1 MGQAFG
7 GSVAVPSWVP
17 RRPYTGVRLDRKGL
31 MGATRKAVVTG
42 ALRGLVSELILNAE
56 REMGRHGRRGV
67 GEEAG
72 LRSYLDSWLSSE
84 LFRAG
89 ASKPSALSRVGARV
103 GRTHKVGMHY
113 SGGIARRSSER
124 LQRRSLLPQKPIVK
138 NYKQTGWKSYSHL
151 AAGEIQVI
159 TGSHALAAEK
169 FRSKRQHE
177 CH

>member
-1 MGQAFG
+1 
-7 GSVAVPSWVP
+7 
-17 RRPYTGVRLDRKGL
+17 

-42 ALRGLVSELILNAE
+42 SLRGLVSELILNAE
-56 REMGRHGRRGV
+56 REMGWHGKRGV

-89 ASKPSALSRVGARV
+89 ASKPSALSCVGARI
-103 GRTHKVGMHY
+103 GHTHKVGMHY

-151 AAGEIQVI
+151 TAGEIQVI
-159 TGSHALAAEK
+159 TGNRALAAEK
-169 FRSKRQHE
+169 FHFKRRHE